1 VLLLLLLQVLGDEF
15 SQLGCKVFFSF
26 DDSDREA
33 ASWAKENKAFAV
45 ITDDTDFM
53 CYEGVDRIW
62 SANIKLPTGEG
73 SGNVMLGGS
82 GFVLCWGCGGGCK
95 VLRAGCVAVLQ
106 CLLGLRANIMLEE
119 CGTTGVVV
127 GAGREPSH
135 VPSVPLAQS

>member
-1 VLLLLLLQVLGDEF
+1 VLGDEF

-73 SGNVMLGGS
+73 AEQYTHMC
-82 GFVLCWGCGGGCK
+82 FV
-95 VLRAGCVAVLQ
+95 
-106 CLLGLRANIMLEE
+106 GL
-119 CGTTGVVV
+119 
-127 GAGREPSH
+127 
-135 VPSVPLAQS
+135 